1 MQPAPL
7 DVTSPFAL
15 SAREDFYM
23 LMSVVTREFEEHGFE
38 FTPSEDGDACSL
50 TIPGESAEYT
60 AHVAV
65 DDVAEQIIVLVVAPQ
80 RIPVASRMT
89 ACEYVVRVN
98 QGLRLGGFDL
108 DMNDGEFRFRI
119 GIDVEG
125 GEFVGTMLRTM
136 FRLASASMDAY
147 HDGMLRV
154 AFGNIRAEDAA
165 AEAVAAIQRAVESP
179 APAPDHA
186 VDIDSILRELE
197 ADFQMDQQ
205 KNKQMNKQQHQ
216 PQIAEPHRG
225 ELHGDRTTD

>member
-1 MQPAPL
+1 
-7 DVTSPFAL
+7 
-15 SAREDFYM
+15 M
-23 LMSVVTREFEEHGFE
+23 LMSVVTKEFEDHGLE
-38 FTPSEDGDACSL
+38 FTPSPDGESCSL
-50 TIPGESAEYT
+50 ILHGESTKYT

-65 DDVAEQIIVLVVAPQ
+65 DDASDQVIVLVVAPQ
-80 RIPVASRMT
+80 RLPIASRLH

-136 FRLASASMDAY
+136 FRLASSSMDAY

-154 AFGNIRAEDAA
+154 AFGNIRPEDAA
-165 AEAVAAIQRAVESP
+165 ADAAAAIQRAVESP
-179 APAPDHA
+179 ESAPDDA
-186 VDIDSILRELE
+186 VDIDAILRELE

-205 KNKQMNKQQHQ
+205 KHQQQ
-216 PQIAEPHRG
+216 NQQQNQQQIAEPHRG